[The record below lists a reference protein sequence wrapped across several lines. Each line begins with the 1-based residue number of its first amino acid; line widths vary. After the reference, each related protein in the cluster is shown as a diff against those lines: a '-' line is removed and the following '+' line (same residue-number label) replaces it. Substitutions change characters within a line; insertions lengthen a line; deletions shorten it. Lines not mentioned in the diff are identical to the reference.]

1 MALSLD
7 NLDIIDPIL
16 FVERG
21 YPHEEWAL
29 LRRQAPV
36 FWYDRP
42 DVHPFWAITRHAD
55 IVEVS
60 RQSELFNSLPAERQ
74 MLAIFKV
81 QPGQEP
87 SDEPILRQLL
97 NMNGAEH
104 AAYRGVVK
112 RRFTPRA
119 VGHLRAQIE
128 AVTAELLDDASAKTE
143 CDFVTELS
151 AKLPL
156 AVIAEMF
163 GIPRSDW
170 PMMFRLSNEM
180 IGPEDPEYAKNDSI
194 RETLERARMEF
205 FQYFSG
211 LIADRQKSPLDDL
224 STALAHGCVHGQAIP
239 PFEMLSYFA
248 LLIIAG
254 NETTR
259 NATTGGLYALMQHP
273 DQWQRLKHERSLIP
287 SAVDEIL
294 RWVSPVIQFTR
305 VATRDTVVHGQPIRE
320 GDVLTMFYPSANRD
334 EDVFEEPFKFD
345 IARNPNPHLAFGI
358 GPHYCLGANLARL
371 ELQVMFEQLAQR
383 LEWVDLA
390 GPIERMRSSFVGGIK
405 HMPIRYKMLPRA

>member
-1 MALSLD
+1 MEVHSEMALSLD

-119 VGHLRAQIE
+119 VGHL
-128 AVTAELLDDASAKTE
+128 
-143 CDFVTELS
+143 
-151 AKLPL
+151 
-156 AVIAEMF
+156 
-163 GIPRSDW
+163 
-170 PMMFRLSNEM
+170 
-180 IGPEDPEYAKNDSI
+180 
-194 RETLERARMEF
+194 
-205 FQYFSG
+205 
-211 LIADRQKSPLDDL
+211 
-224 STALAHGCVHGQAIP
+224 
-239 PFEMLSYFA
+239 
-248 LLIIAG
+248 
-254 NETTR
+254 
-259 NATTGGLYALMQHP
+259 
-273 DQWQRLKHERSLIP
+273 
-287 SAVDEIL
+287 
-294 RWVSPVIQFTR
+294 
-305 VATRDTVVHGQPIRE
+305 
-320 GDVLTMFYPSANRD
+320 
-334 EDVFEEPFKFD
+334 
-345 IARNPNPHLAFGI
+345 
-358 GPHYCLGANLARL
+358 
-371 ELQVMFEQLAQR
+371 
-383 LEWVDLA
+383 
-390 GPIERMRSSFVGGIK
+390 
-405 HMPIRYKMLPRA
+405 